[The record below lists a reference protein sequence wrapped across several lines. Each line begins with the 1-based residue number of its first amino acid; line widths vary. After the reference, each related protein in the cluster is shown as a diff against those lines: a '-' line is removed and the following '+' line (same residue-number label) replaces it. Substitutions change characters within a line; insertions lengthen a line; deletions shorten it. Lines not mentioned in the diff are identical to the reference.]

1 MNAVSEALAVCPPEV
16 RTAVDR
22 LPMRERVEE
31 LRFRTGRPVAVRCGE
46 KETALP
52 GSLADGA
59 MLSEILSRATGQAL
73 YAAQEMLK
81 GGFVTI
87 PGGHR
92 LGICG
97 TGVYRDGTVQ
107 TLREISS
114 LNLRIARQ
122 IRGAADE
129 AADALWTH
137 SVSTLILGAPGSGKT
152 TLLRDLVRQ
161 CSDRFGWPMCVAD
174 ERMELAA
181 CRGGAAQFD
190 LGAHTDVLSGIAK
203 GTAIEMLLRSMNPRW
218 IAVDEISAEA
228 DVEALVRASYCGVR
242 FLATVHAASFEELD
256 KRPVYRR
263 LMQSQTFETLILLG
277 AGRRLTIRKGRANVA

>member
-1 MNAVSEALAVCPPEV
+1 MDAVSEALAVCPPGV
-16 RTAVDR
+16 RAAVDR
-22 LPMRERVEE
+22 LAMRERIEE

-46 KETALP
+46 KEMILP
-52 GSLADGA
+52 GAVADSA
-59 MLSEILSRATGQAL
+59 MLGEILSCATGQAL

-81 GGFVTI
+81 NGFVTI

-92 LGICG
+92 LGVCG
-97 TGVYRDGTVQ
+97 TGIYQYGAIK

-114 LNLRIARQ
+114 LNLRVARQ
-122 IRGAADE
+122 IRGAAND

-137 SVSTLILGAPGSGKT
+137 PVSTLVLGAPGSGKT

-203 GTAIEMLLRSMNPRW
+203 GAAIEMLLRSMNPRW

-242 FLATVHAASFEELD
+242 FLATVHAASFDELD

-263 LMQSQTFETLILLG
+263 LMQSQSFETLLLLS
-277 AGRRLTIRKGRANVA
+277 AGRRLTIRRGRTNVA

>member
-1 MNAVSEALAVCPPEV
+1 MDAVSEALAVCPQEV
-16 RTAVDR
+16 CAAVER
-22 LPMRERVEE
+22 LAARERMEE
-31 LRFRTGRPVAVRCGE
+31 IRFRAGREIAVSCGE
-46 KETALP
+46 KETALR
-52 GSLADGA
+52 GLTANSVMLNDILAK
-59 MLSEILSRATGQAL
+59 ATGQAL
-73 YAAQEMLK
+73 YAAQDMLK
-81 GGFVTI
+81 NGFVTI

-92 LGICG
+92 LGVCG
-97 TGVYRDGTVQ
+97 TGVYRDGMVQ
-107 TLREISS
+107 TLREVSS
-114 LNLRIARQ
+114 LNLRVARQ
-122 IRGAADE
+122 VRGAANE
-129 AADALWTH
+129 AADYLWTH
-137 SVSTLILGAPGSGKT
+137 PVSTLVLGAPGSGKT

-181 CRGGAAQFD
+181 CRSGAAQFD

-263 LMQSQTFETLILLG
+263 LLQSQTFETLILLG
-277 AGRRLTIRKGRANVA
+277 VGRRLTIRKGRANVA